1 MTEELE
7 RRVRLQEQV
16 SRLISDAES
25 EKETRRRTNQE
36 ITMNFKAVD
45 ERLKSIEQKL
55 YWYAGAIAAFYAV
68 IHFFFK

>member
-1 MTEELE
+1 MEELE

-25 EKETRRRTNQE
+25 EKEARRRTNQD
-36 ITMNFKAVD
+36 IAMNFKAVD

-55 YWYAGAIAAFYAV
+55 YWFAGSAAAFYAV
-68 IHFFFK
+68 FHFLFK